1 MTRMLLIHCLKSLL
15 NLAYLVFFFYLML
28 LFIFL
33 NNQIPI
39 DNKIF
44 LMSFIVTQTIRGAG
58 YFNGAFLFIIF
69 LLFMAH
75 FKKSEILN

>member
-1 MTRMLLIHCLKSLL
+1 MFKIVTEFG
-15 NLAYLVFFFYLML
+15 VFSIFFYLML

-69 LLFMAH
+69 LLFMAY